1 MNDKAMPLGDKLL
14 SVVMTLDVN
23 DLKKLGTVLMIPC
36 CFHTISN
43 MVQLGRNGRSR
54 F

>member
-1 MNDKAMPLGDKLL
+1 MNDKAIPLGDKLL

-23 DLKKLGTVLMIPC
+23 DLKKLGTVSMIPC